1 MGNKIPTSAN
11 VSSSQLPGYR
21 HSSAAGG
28 KHKSN
33 GGDMTRSQNNR
44 DSSSDADDRGSLDVI
59 GAVKG
64 EGYGKD
70 DNNLKDRIGGG
81 TKGKRNL
88 DIVDTI
94 YDKTERR
101 TLNQINKLK
110 FIDNQGLQHRL
121 REKTLGEENLE

>member
-1 MGNKIPTSAN
+1 
-11 VSSSQLPGYR
+11 
-21 HSSAAGG
+21 
-28 KHKSN
+28 
-33 GGDMTRSQNNR
+33 MTRSQNNR

-110 FIDNQGLQHRL
+110 FIDNQGL
-121 REKTLGEENLE
+121 

>member
-1 MGNKIPTSAN
+1 
-11 VSSSQLPGYR
+11 
-21 HSSAAGG
+21 
-28 KHKSN
+28 
-33 GGDMTRSQNNR
+33 MTRSQNNR
-44 DSSSDADDRGSLDVI
+44 DSSSEADDRGSLDVI